1 MKHKPLVIGHRG
13 ASAYEPENTLRSF
26 ALAKKMG
33 ADGVEL
39 DIFLSHDG
47 QVVVTHDENTWRLT
61 GKKKLVRQST
71 LAELRRLDFGKGEK
85 IPTLD
90 EVFDNFGKRFSVI
103 NVEIKS
109 TGIRTDG
116 IEAALASVIRRHNME
131 KRVLISS
138 FNPFNLRRFHK
149 VMPKVRVGYLMC
161 RETLKIARTW
171 TVVKALAPD
180 TLNLD
185 QNLWPLKTY
194 QSFFSYPKV
203 WVWTVNTPEA
213 MQHFLKAGVA
223 AMITNYPDK
232 LRAMVQSKYGR

>member
-1 MKHKPLVIGHRG
+1 VKPEPLVIGHRG
-13 ASAYEPENTLRSF
+13 ASAYEPENTLRAF

-33 ADGVEL
+33 ADGIEL
-39 DIFLSHDG
+39 DVFRSRDG

-61 GKKKLVRQST
+61 GQKHVVRKSS

-85 IPTLD
+85 IPTLED
-90 EVFDNFGKRFSVI
+90 VFDNFGKRFSVI

-116 IEAALASVIRRHNME
+116 IEAALTTVIKRHHME
-131 KRVLISS
+131 KRVLVSS

-149 VMPKVRVGYLMC
+149 LMPKVRVGYLMC
-161 RETLKIARTW
+161 RETLKIVRTW

-185 QNLWPLKTY
+185 QNLWPLKTC
-194 QSFFSYPKV
+194 QAFFAYPKV
-203 WVWTVNTPEA
+203 WVWTVNTPDA

-232 LRAMVQSKYGR
+232 LRAMIQSQYGR